1 MPKKLIH
8 RVLPDISRYLERSSM
23 GWARTIAN
31 DPNLLHINRQSIAM
45 AVAVGIFC
53 AFIPLP
59 GQTIIAIF
67 LCYLLRANL
76 PLGVTVIWI
85 SNPLTIPPMF
95 YLTHQFGSFL
105 MGSDPVALTVQ
116 MNWEWFKSLG
126 NDILMPLFVGS
137 LVCGL
142 FFAVFSYFIVL
153 FIWRWRVIRNW
164 ELRIKARADN

>member
-1 MPKKLIH
+1 
-8 RVLPDISRYLERSSM
+8 M